1 MPPRRRQSPRPL
13 LIVDAP
19 SLLFRAYYGL
29 PRSIKGAGG
38 RPVNALLGSVN
49 MMLQEIDSHDPRAV
63 VMAFGQDAADYRV
76 ELFEGYH
83 ADREP
88 MEDDIEQ
95 QFDQAPGLYA
105 ALGWESAA
113 VPGLEADDVL
123 GSFALAE
130 QDAGG
135 TAQILTGDRDMFQCV
150 NDRCTVLFLRTGG
163 RGADVVDEAE
173 VRRRYGV
180 PPALVTDLIA
190 LRGDPSDGIPGGR
203 GIGPKTAADLLQRH
217 GSLEGAIAGWA
228 GESPRVRAALHGQ
241 ADELRDF
248 KEVATLR
255 TVAVELPP
263 DRPTDRTGGAEAA
276 RELGMNR
283 LAERLESRPQR
294 RGALRR
300 AATER

>member
-1 MPPRRRQSPRPL
+1 MPPRRRPKSRPL
-13 LIVDAP
+13 LVVDAP
-19 SLLFRAYYGL
+19 SLLFRAFYGL

-38 RPVNALLGSVN
+38 RPVNALLGGVN
-49 MMLQEIDSHDPRAV
+49 MMLQEIGTHDPRAV

-88 MEDDIEQ
+88 MEDDIGQ
-95 QFDQAPGLYA
+95 QFEQAPELYA
-105 ALGWESAA
+105 ALGWESIA

-135 TAQILTGDRDMFQCV
+135 TALILTGDRDMFQCV
-150 NDRCTVLFLRTGG
+150 NDRCTVLYLRTGA
-163 RGADVVDEAE
+163 RGADVVDEAD

-180 PPALVTDLIA
+180 APALVPDLIA

-217 GSLEGAIAGWA
+217 GSLEGAIAAWA

-255 TVAVELPP
+255 QVPVELPP
-263 DRPTDRTGGAEAA
+263 DRPTDHIGGAAAA
-276 RELGMNR
+276 RALGMNR
-283 LAERLESRPQR
+283 LAERLEKLPQR
-294 RGALRR
+294 
-300 AATER
+300 